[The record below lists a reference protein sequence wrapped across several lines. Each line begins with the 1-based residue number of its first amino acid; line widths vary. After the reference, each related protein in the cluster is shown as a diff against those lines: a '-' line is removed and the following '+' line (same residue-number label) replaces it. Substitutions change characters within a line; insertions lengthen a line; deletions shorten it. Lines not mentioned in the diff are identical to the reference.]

1 MSISIDENF
10 IELVRSASQEADRL
24 TGCKKSARAERILD
38 ELLPAPISL
47 GGRARAYLG
56 YELQSVAEARAK
68 GLSDDGIRRVV
79 RHLARLRGTCSVS
92 QILEDTREYFEELV
106 TADAYAEKEG
116 AR

>member
-1 MSISIDENF
+1 MNSLIDENC
-10 IELVRSASQEADRL
+10 IDLVRSASAEADRL

-68 GLSDDGIRRVV
+68 GLSDEGIRRVV

-92 QILEDTREYFEELV
+92 QIRKNTREYFGELV
-106 TADAYAEKEG
+106 AIG
-116 AR
+116 ATRDNEVAR